1 MNEERIPEIRE
12 IINPQYYQEIMKLNE
27 SNKIQKIQSKK
38 NIYNLLNTV
47 LVLGAICVGK
57 TCLIKT

>member
-12 IINPQYYQEIMKLNE
+12 IINTKYHQEIMKLNK

>member
-1 MNEERIPEIRE
+1 MNEERIPEIRK

-47 LVLGAICVGK
+47 LVLGATSVGK